1 MIATTLSQYEYV
13 LICDKSNI
21 RVSGSSHQVV
31 YNDRRISSCKN
42 DMTSSAFVNNQIKV
56 IKSIEILGQV
66 YKGCNDNGRDF
77 YIQALFKE
85 NRMNAYYGY
94 VGEIQYIFVYSFT
107 PTNSPTTLYNH
118 NHQHT
123 FAFVKWYKT
132 TSDILHRILL
142 PVAIV
147 DYKTT
152 RNVNKKMAIPL
163 PQKIYA

>member
-1 MIATTLSQYEYV
+1 MTSSHKLALGLPTKLALYRSDTVYPAIIATTLSQYEYV

-21 RVSGSSHQVV
+21 RVSGSPHQVV

-94 VGEIQYIFVYSFT
+94 VV
-107 PTNSPTTLYNH
+107 
-118 NHQHT
+118 
-123 FAFVKWYKT
+123 
-132 TSDILHRILL
+132 HRILL